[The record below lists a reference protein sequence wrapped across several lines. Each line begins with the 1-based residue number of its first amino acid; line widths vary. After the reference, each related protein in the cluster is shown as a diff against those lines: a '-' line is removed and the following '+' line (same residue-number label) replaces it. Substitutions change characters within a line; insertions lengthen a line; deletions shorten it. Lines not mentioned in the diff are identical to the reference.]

1 MNSLSGP
8 SEEMGSTGQQ
18 TRLTDNIVNYLT
30 LRNGVIVLIVLII
43 YLVIEANIPDIAPG
57 VVKFSIRGVVVA
69 GALIIYLSEAPNW
82 DDLFVYFKWFAIAF
96 FLVAFLFSLEVCR
109 TGDPNANPFQ
119 NVYNHMVNG
128 WGSDSAK
135 TKKGAQKVVWSKTY
149 TDADADKDGVI
160 TILRHDEVDV
170 EPGDVLIVEVDAPRN
185 AEKSCIASNGKWL
198 SIPRGGEGKLF
209 FDQDPKRGDYFESAW
224 VDKGKGVKLNVKL
237 VRIIKK
243 PPNYNLLSQ
252 R

>member
-8 SEEMGSTGQQ
+8 SEEMGSTDQQ

-43 YLVIEANIPDIAPG
+43 YLVIEANIPDVAPG

-96 FLVAFLFSLEVCR
+96 FLVAFLFSLEVHR
-109 TGDPNANPFQ
+109 TGDPNVNPFQ

-135 TKKGAQKVVWSKTY
+135 AKPKQVVQQQHQIRS
-149 TDADADKDGVI
+149 
-160 TILRHDEVDV
+160 VD
-170 EPGDVLIVEVDAPRN
+170 DLNFSSVEVKAEWTEIARINKECKFYYRASQTFIIKDEAGNVFYYNKCEPREVRFFHFIN
-185 AEKSCIASNGKWL
+185 TQPGTIIYVARPEKSSDFIL
-198 SIPRGGEGKLF
+198 
-209 FDQDPKRGDYFESAW
+209 QYQ
-224 VDKGKGVKLNVKL
+224 
-237 VRIIKK
+237 II
-243 PPNYNLLSQ
+243 
-252 R
+252 